1 MPIPRHATLLA
12 ALAFPVTALAADP
25 PKPALTQPRLSALPS
40 PWSGHISLGGAMMP
54 EFEGSKHYKYLPF
67 GSARIAYERYYL
79 DFTGMGAKVNLIN
92 SAIFEAGPMIGY
104 NMGRDNDMDNRRLR
118 LLPKVKGSVEFGG
131 FAKVNFKQVMLQ
143 NDTLS
148 FGAEFA
154 MASEGHKGYRVSL
167 QTSYGIQV
175 TKPLFV
181 AIDGKMTFADK
192 KYMNA
197 FFGITP
203 AGAVATG
210 LPAVTA
216 SAGVS
221 RADIGLSARYALTQN
236 WGVTARVGYGRLLGD
251 AAKSPIVRREGT
263 TNQFMGMTGVTYRF

>member
-1 MPIPRHATLLA
+1 MRIPRHAILLA
-12 ALAFPVTALAADP
+12 TLAVPATALAADP
-25 PKPALTQPRLSALPS
+25 PKPASPQPRLSALPA

-54 EFEGSKHYKYLPF
+54 EFQGSKHYRYLPF
-67 GSARIAYERYYL
+67 GSARIAYERYYV
-79 DFTGMGAKVNLIN
+79 DFTGMGAKINLIN
-92 SAIFEAGPMIGY
+92 SAMFEAGPMVGY
-104 NMGRDNDMDNRRLR
+104 NMGRSNDMENRRLR
-118 LLPKVKGSVEFGG
+118 RLPEVKGSAEFGG
-131 FAKVNFKQVMLQ
+131 FAKVNFKQVLLQ
-143 NDTLS
+143 NDSLS

-154 MASEGHKGYRVSL
+154 MAPEGHKGYRASL

-181 AIDGKMTFADK
+181 SVDAKMTFADK

-210 LPAVTA
+210 LPAFAA

-251 AAKSPIVRREGT
+251 AAKSPIVKREGT
-263 TNQFMGMTGVTYRF
+263 ANQFTATTGVTYRF